1 MLEDAIRAG
10 DCLAMLV
17 EHYHGIGR
25 MQDAYEHLRDMESRS
40 IALHPYVNA
49 QILEEVFRAVGAE
62 EGRNGPR
69 AAKSMDNHGSEDGRS
84 EEKQGSSSSSSDKA
98 ALLNKNSSHSHSS
111 AADDGDIDSD
121 IEEDIGDSP
130 DPSSSASSSRRGGEF
145 KPQSQHTGHRAGPS
159 GTGNSKRAVEKD
171 KDRGERSSGSKKRES
186 ARREDDEEQ
195 DALDEDIDEVTGWDG
210 ISPPSD
216 RIISA
221 LAPPQLLTTQ
231 LRQFDD

>member
-1 MLEDAIRAG
+1 MVDICKSLLKDPMLEDAIRAG

-49 QILEEVFRAVGAE
+49 QILEEVFRAVGVE

-69 AAKSMDNHGSEDGRS
+69 AGKNMDNHISEDGRS
-84 EEKQGSSSSSSDKA
+84 EEKQGSSSSDKA
-98 ALLNKNSSHSHSS
+98 ALKNKNSSHSHSS

-130 DPSSSASSSRRGGEF
+130 DPSSSSSSSRRGGEF
-145 KPQSQHTGHRAGPS
+145 KPQPQQTGHRGAPS
-159 GTGNSKRAVEKD
+159 GTGNSRRAVE
-171 KDRGERSSGSKKRES
+171 KDRGERSSGTKKES

-195 DALDEDIDEVTGWDG
+195 DALDEDIEEVK
-210 ISPPSD
+210 
-216 RIISA
+216 
-221 LAPPQLLTTQ
+221 
-231 LRQFDD
+231 